1 MYMYILLTSADIDD
15 WGVSPR
21 GAGFLF
27 GSDVVSQVHVYTTPV
42 SCSSLNTAVL
52 ISVFPLACLF

>member
-1 MYMYILLTSADIDD
+1 MGLCVTYCGLIPKVRVIQRTTTTLMYVYVFPPDIDD

-27 GSDVVSQVHVYTTPV
+27 GSDVVAQV
-42 SCSSLNTAVL
+42 
-52 ISVFPLACLF
+52 